1 MLSRGI
7 AALKDKPH
15 FMERCFSRFSPYD
28 HLVILYSWTI
38 IIIAVNFARPF
49 DHFTGLVVFH
59 ACALIIAC
67 MFSQLARPDASRTML
82 FFRYYY
88 PIILMTLFY
97 HFSGDLIG
105 HVVHHYYDADLTA
118 LEKAVFGV
126 NPTLWLD
133 QHISIAVTELL
144 SVAYELYYLMIPG
157 LAVMLFISRKDE
169 DIKRFVTA
177 SCVTFFV
184 SYLMFL
190 FIPMV
195 GPRYFFDGMYQ
206 TELTG
211 PVFRP
216 LSMFIMD
223 HAAFRGGAMPSS
235 HVAEAIV
242 VLFFAVRAYGRKGW
256 VLFPVVL
263 GLALGTVHGRFHY
276 VSDVVAGI
284 IMGIIIPLLT
294 LKFYPAK
301 RDYSRIWNLSDFDKK
316 RQNVSDSI

>member
-28 HLVILYSWTI
+28 HMVILYSWAI
-38 IIIAVNFARPF
+38 IIMAVNFARPF
-49 DHFTGLVVFH
+49 DDFTGLVVFH
-59 ACALIIAC
+59 AGALIIAC
-67 MFSQLARPDASRTML
+67 MFSQLSRPEAPRAVL

-118 LEKAVFGV
+118 LEKAVFGA

-133 QHISIAVTELL
+133 HHINIFVTEIL
-144 SVAYELYYLMIPG
+144 SAAYELYYLMIPG

-169 DIKRFVTA
+169 IIRRYVTA
-177 SCVTFFV
+177 TCVTFFL
-184 SYLMFL
+184 SYLI
-190 FIPMV
+190 FIFYPMV
-195 GPRYFFDGMYQ
+195 GPRFFFDGMYQ

-211 PVFRP
+211 PLFRP
-216 LSMFIMD
+216 ISMFIMD
-223 HAAFRGGAMPSS
+223 TAAFRGGAMPSS
-235 HVAEAIV
+235 HVAEAVV
-242 VLFFAVRAYGRKGW
+242 VLFFAVSAYGRKGW
-256 VLFPVVL
+256 ILAPIVV
-263 GLALGTVHGRFHY
+263 GLAMGTVYGRFHY
-276 VSDVVAGI
+276 VSDVFVGLI
-284 IMGIIIPLLT
+284 LGLTIPWLT

-316 RQNVSDSI
+316 RQNVPDSI

>member
-15 FMERCFSRFSPYD
+15 FLEGCFSRFSPYD
-28 HLVILYSWTI
+28 HMVILYSWAI

-49 DHFTGLVVFH
+49 DNFVGLVLFH
-59 ACALIIAC
+59 ASALVIAC
-67 MFSQLARPDASRTML
+67 TFSQLSRPDASRTML

-88 PIILMTLFY
+88 PVILMTLFY

-105 HVVHHYYDADLTA
+105 HVVHHYYDADITA

-133 QHISIAVTELL
+133 QHIHVAVTELL
-144 SVAYELYYLMIPG
+144 SAAYESYYLIIPA
-157 LAVMLFISRKDE
+157 LAVALFISRKDE
-169 DIKRFVTA
+169 EIRRFVTA
-177 SCVTFFV
+177 TCVTFFL
-184 SYLMFL
+184 SYLI
-190 FIPMV
+190 FIFVPMV

-211 PVFRP
+211 PVFRK

-223 HAAFRGGAMPSS
+223 TAAFRGRAMPSS
-235 HVAEAIV
+235 HVAEAVV
-242 VLFFAVRAYGRKGW
+242 VLFFAIRAFGRKAW
-256 VLFPVVL
+256 WFAPLVL
-263 GLALGTVHGRFHY
+263 GLAMGTVYGRFHY
-276 VSDVVAGI
+276 VSDVFIGL
-284 IMGIIIPLLT
+284 IMGITIPWLT

-301 RDYSRIWNLSDFDKK
+301 RDYTRIWNLSDFDKK
-316 RQNVSDSI
+316 RQNVPDSV